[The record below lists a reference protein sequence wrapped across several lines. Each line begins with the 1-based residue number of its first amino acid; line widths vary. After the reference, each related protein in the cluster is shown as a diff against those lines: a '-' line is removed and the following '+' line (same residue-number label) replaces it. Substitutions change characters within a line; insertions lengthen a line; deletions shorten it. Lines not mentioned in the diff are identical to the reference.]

1 MKLVIL
7 LLAVALTMAMTSCQ
21 PCEQECKFTE
31 GDEIEMVEKSALNN
45 NGQVIEVSRHT
56 NCECYYTVKYS
67 NMLNFTVED
76 EFDEFE
82 LRDN

>member
-1 MKLVIL
+1 MKLLIIL
-7 LLAVALTMAMTSCQ
+7 WAVVVTMAFTACQ
-21 PCEQECKFTE
+21 PCEQECKFSE
-31 GDEIEMVEKSALNN
+31 GDEIEMVEKSAINN
-45 NGQVIEVSRHT
+45 NGQVIEVGHHM

-82 LRDN
+82 LREN